1 MYTSCAGISADDNDE
16 EDEEEVVITP
26 ANKKAVLAAQKAKL
40 EAEKVGL
47 MVIVLCVVEVP
58 HPVL

>member
-1 MYTSCAGISADDNDE
+1 MDLYAITHYTFYRISCAGISADDEEE

-40 EAEKVGL
+40 EAEKVS
-47 MVIVLCVVEVP
+47 
-58 HPVL
+58 